1 MIKIEKVSYKTL
13 RSLSVTDRVNA
24 VQSPG
29 IGNFLMSALTPTQMA
44 ELFPDYYRRSLPDV
58 SGFIKAIPSSTSQKK
73 QEFYEEQVQRA
84 VSGDKT
90 GAIFKPG
97 KEGIMDK
104 IKRKASEAMGIPT
117 GRGKPL
123 PPPTLT
129 KSQMDA
135 IEDLK
140 KGNIAVDDP
149 RVKFMSGLTNE
160 QLVKTGIQRVK
171 GDGGKEVFQYTAPQ
185 VSEQQAKESLSSGKK
200 GNLARNQAE
209 AYQAARAEGL
219 SDSAARALVAN
230 MTGEGLHNPSAFN
243 KDYNSRGEFVH
254 MARGIV
260 QWNPQR
266 SEAIRKQFGK
276 YPNEMSVA
284 EQTKAAIWEMKT
296 NSSYAPTWQT
306 LNDPNASSEEMITK
320 LVRNYERS
328 AFQERDITNRI
339 GKLSSINTTGAQPD
353 PLTGDFTAAQIAA
366 EQKRLQTEQETQRFG
381 SLAEFTSA
389 QLGPQPDVRHATP
402 SGSTDFSSL
411 SQQASRIGQI
421 THPDFNIRNDGKGG
435 MCGVGAHSFAGAM
448 FGDAYFNKGLGG
460 NAHSLST
467 GNSYF
472 QSSGYYKNPIPPQGD
487 LTDRAYLDSL
497 PVGTVISAEGGGRG
511 LGHVQIKVGPGQW
524 ASDFGQGNKVLLQ
537 SHGVAYYNQQ
547 VHLPN
552 ERGEQQLSSRGFPVT
567 SSTAAA
573 ESASSNPTPAG
584 AKPEATAPQAEAIQ
598 PKITKGPTG
607 GSYRVN
613 MSAFREAVKNDPANP
628 YPGFLIDSASDEQIV
643 EGFNNDERVKAAGVH
658 IGKDGI
664 LKVKDTNHPD
674 VKNVLEGAQKSG
686 ALKHIEEE
694 KKKVTETKPGEV
706 KPAEAPKAPGPAPQA
721 ATPTST
727 PAPQA
732 PAPAAP
738 TASVSAAPPTP
749 SPEIQQSKEGK
760 GEGSKGFDI
769 ERTMAIIRRQE
780 SGSFAGDYGAD
791 AAKKTKG
798 KMTASGAYQFNNRT
812 WGSVTKQ
819 YGIGQEY
826 KRAVDAPRDIQDK
839 LMRARVEDLYN
850 KHGSLEKVLMTHFTG
865 NAAGRMSAKA
875 IAANKGL
882 TGPQYVASIIGKHGP
897 EYDRQRAASN
907 KIAQVAPSV
916 ASAPATATVTPP
928 PAMAQDPGERA
939 SQFVREQLAKAEPT
953 NKIAGTIP
961 PATNQP
967 STTVSDLQNLREE
980 MNTKLSEIKGSN
992 QVVSQVQ
999 PRTVTDRPNTMM
1011 SDIRDM
1017 SSVSFRNPTSE
1028 RAFERSQ
1035 SVAGA
1040 SDHYGN
1046 GNTS

>member
-185 VSEQQAKESLSSGKK
+185 VSAEEAEKSLRSGEGGAGGTIAQRLAFYRKYAQSKGVDPDLVTGIVMREGGNKEAHHQPWSNDDPSKSGKP
-200 GNLARNQAE
+200 GT
-209 AYQAARAEGL
+209 AY
-219 SDSAARALVAN
+219 
-230 MTGEGLHNPSAFN
+230 
-243 KDYNSRGEFVH
+243 
-254 MARGIV
+254 
-260 QWNPQR
+260 
-266 SEAIRKQFGK
+266 
-276 YPNEMSVA
+276 
-284 EQTKAAIWEMKT
+284 
-296 NSSYAPTWQT
+296 
-306 LNDPNASSEEMITK
+306 
-320 LVRNYERS
+320 
-328 AFQERDITNRI
+328 
-339 GKLSSINTTGAQPD
+339 
-353 PLTGDFTAAQIAA
+353 GDFQLNVGTTVARMGNDFQKRHPGVPMDKAHWKEQGTFAIDQIAA
-366 EQKRLQTEQETQRFG
+366 GRVREWMSVSDNGGIESISRIGANEWRRLAAQAAMSSDPITRNYTQDQIANEQKRLQTEQETQRFG

-628 YPGFLIDSASDEQIV
+628 YPGFVIDSASDEQIV